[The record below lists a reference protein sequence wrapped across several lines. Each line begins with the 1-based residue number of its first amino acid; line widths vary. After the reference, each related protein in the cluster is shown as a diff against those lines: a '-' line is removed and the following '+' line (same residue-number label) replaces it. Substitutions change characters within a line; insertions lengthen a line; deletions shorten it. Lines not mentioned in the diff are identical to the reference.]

1 MPPASSIS
9 FPTSS
14 NLRKKIEE
22 MVAPSVERVL
32 VYDGD
37 NLVRDTTYTYVDG
50 VLTRS
55 ETREN
60 GRVHTRFFGAKEE
73 GDAHHTQS
81 D

>member
-1 MPPASSIS
+1 
-9 FPTSS
+9 
-14 NLRKKIEE
+14 

-32 VYDGD
+32 IYDGD

-60 GRVHTRFFGAKEE
+60 GRVHTRFYDAS
-73 GDAHHTQS
+73 DAH
-81 D
+81 